1 MAGEI
6 VAVPAL
12 ESLPFAM
19 ALREHGFAYTLVKG
33 VHLFGIAMLVGSVVA
48 FDLRVLGYGRTIPV
62 TWLARHLLPLAVASL
77 TFIIPTGLALFA
89 ANATVLQAQSAFMLK
104 MIAIM
109 GGAILAISFH
119 TGPYKQ
125 IADWDTTVKAPVSA
139 RIMATLSALGWLTV
153 LALATQ
159 LEST

>member
-12 ESLPFAM
+12 EAFPFAV
-19 ALREHGFAYTLVKG
+19 ALREQGLVYALVKG
-33 VHLFGIAMLVGSVVA
+33 AHLFGIAMLVGSVVA

-62 TWLARHLLPLAVASL
+62 TWLARHLLPLALASL
-77 TFIIPTGLALFA
+77 ALIIPTGLALFA
-89 ANATVLQAQSAFMLK
+89 ANATALQAQPAFMLK

-109 GGAILAISFH
+109 TGAILAISFH
-119 TGPYKQ
+119 SGPYKR
-125 IADWDTTVKAPVSA
+125 IAHWDTNVAAPVSA
-139 RIMATLSALGWLTV
+139 RIITTLSVAGWLSV

-159 LEST
+159 LEIK

>member
-6 VAVPAL
+6 IAVPAL
-12 ESLPFAM
+12 ESFPFAV
-19 ALREHGFAYTLVKG
+19 ALREQTLAYALVKG
-33 VHLFGIAMLVGSVVA
+33 AHLFGIAMLVGSVVA

-77 TFIIPTGLALFA
+77 TLIIPTGLALFA
-89 ANATVLQAQSAFMLK
+89 ANATVLQALPAFMLK
-104 MIAIM
+104 MVIIM
-109 GGAILAISFH
+109 TGAVLAIAFH

-125 IADWDTTVKAPVSA
+125 VTHWDTNVAAPVSA
-139 RIMATLSALGWLTV
+139 RIIATLSVVGWLSV

-159 LEST
+159 LEIN